1 LFDFL
6 NANVAALIAAFF
18 IASARTLYRGALS
31 TFSPATTT
39 LFSLL
44 VTAIIAWCYYFLTGR
59 VENWP
64 LMGVFW
70 FAVVGFSS
78 SFVARYLS
86 FISINLVGLARGSI
100 IIQTSLIW
108 SAMFAVFILGEEFS
122 WEVGAGTLFIMIGS
136 ILLVSEGSKVQKSIS
151 LHYYLVPVAVAFFLA
166 LSHFFLKL
174 GFFWL
179 PSASVGMVVSTSTA
193 LLLML
198 LVLPFTNEGIPRSL
212 KLRPIFIVVLGGISN
227 ALAAVFFLSAV
238 KNGRLVEVIPIN
250 RISVMIIIFFSWVF
264 FRNQEAISIRVV
276 TGGILSVLGAW
287 LIVS

>member
-1 LFDFL
+1 
-6 NANVAALIAAFF
+6 
-18 IASARTLYRGALS
+18 
-31 TFSPATTT
+31 
-39 LFSLL
+39 
-44 VTAIIAWCYYFLTGR
+44 
-59 VENWP
+59 
-64 LMGVFW
+64 MGVFW